1 MIGLLLPVLAAT
13 ALAAVPEVAT
23 TNRTEAPG
31 APGAGGFVTPPVL
44 AVDPVETEYRRLL
57 EMDDAAQT
65 AIDGWIREA
74 DAQGEAADAAALQ
87 ARINERIETVDAA
100 YRAFLERQPGHVSG
114 RIAFGSFLSDTGRE
128 AEARVQLG
136 KALELDPNNAVIH
149 NNLAGIY
156 GHRGPVTNAFVH
168 YERAIALE
176 PDESLYYHNFATT
189 VFLFRK
195 DVREHYG
202 IEDEQRVFDKAL
214 GLYRKALELDRNNF
228 ILASDLAQTFYGIRP
243 PRHDEALAAWRHAYG
258 LAGDDLE
265 REGILVHLARIQ
277 VQAGRFDEARSNL
290 TRVTNPNYGVVKER
304 VLRTLATREE
314 AAGKE

>member
-1 MIGLLLPVLAAT
+1 MVGLLLPLLAAT
-13 ALAAVPEVAT
+13 ALAAAPGSAT
-23 TNRTEAPG
+23 TNRTNAAEAP
-31 APGAGGFVTPPVL
+31 PFVTPPVL
-44 AVDPVETEYRRLL
+44 AVDPVEAEYRRLL

-65 AIDGWIREA
+65 EIDAWIREA
-74 DAQGEAADAAALQ
+74 DAQGASADGPALQ
-87 ARINERIETVDAA
+87 ARINGRIEAVDAA

-128 AEARVQLG
+128 AEARVQLE

-168 YERAIALE
+168 YEKAIALE
-176 PDESLYYHNFATT
+176 PNESLYHHNFATT

-202 IEDEQRVFDKAL
+202 IDDEQRVFDKAL
-214 GLYRKALELDRNNF
+214 GLYRKALELDPDNF
-228 ILASDLAQTFYGIRP
+228 ILASDLAQTYYGIRP
-243 PRHDEALAAWRHAYG
+243 PRHDDALAAWRHAHG

-265 REGILVHLARIQ
+265 REGILLHLARIQ

-290 TRVTNPNYGVVKER
+290 TRVTNSNYGVVRER
-304 VLRTLATREE
+304 ILRTLATREE
-314 AAGKE
+314 SAGKEE